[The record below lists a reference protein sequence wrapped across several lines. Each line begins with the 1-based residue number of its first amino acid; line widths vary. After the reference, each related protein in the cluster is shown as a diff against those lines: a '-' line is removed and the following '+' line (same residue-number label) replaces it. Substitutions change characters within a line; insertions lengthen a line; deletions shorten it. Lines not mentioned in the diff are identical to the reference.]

1 MPADNKTG
9 GCANSLNTG
18 AVYLLDYSNY
28 PLYDYFVF
36 MGDDH
41 IPRTQGWDKA
51 FIQALGQ
58 NTGIV
63 YGDDLLQGANLPT
76 AFGMSRDLVNELR
89 GMTFPGCVHLFF
101 DNFVKQL
108 GLDLEYLKYLP
119 DVIIEHLHT
128 AIRQRRVYRG
138 IGICIVQRQRGYYVC
153 RQRRGLVG
161 KIRPARE
168 TAKPA
173 AALFYKRSKRTTKLL
188 KVQSQDVV
196 ELILI
201 LPAVLHRTN
210 RQRRNRWNNQL
221 ASDRKIG
228 HYLRPSGRTS
238 TRGTPNCH

>member
-1 MPADNKTG
+1 MAMKMCVVVPSRGRPENAERLAQAFKDTNTEADLYVIIDNDDPKWNEYAKSENYKKLPADNKTG
-9 GCANSLNTG
+9 GCAKSLNTG
-18 AVYLLDYSNY
+18 AVYLLDITKF

-58 NTGIV
+58 NTGLV

-119 DVIIEHLHT
+119 DVIIEHLHPV
-128 AIRQRRVYRG
+128 AGKAEMDEGYARVNQPKWYENDLLTLQKYLGSVEYAELVRKYR
-138 IGICIVQRQRGYYVC
+138 
-153 RQRRGLVG
+153 
-161 KIRPARE
+161 
-168 TAKPA
+168 
-173 AALFYKRSKRTTKLL
+173 
-188 KVQSQDVV
+188 
-196 ELILI
+196 
-201 LPAVLHRTN
+201 
-210 RQRRNRWNNQL
+210 
-221 ASDRKIG
+221 
-228 HYLRPSGRTS
+228 
-238 TRGTPNCH
+238 

>member
-1 MPADNKTG
+1 MAMKMCVVVPSRGRPENAERLAQAFKDTNTEADLYIVIDNDDPKWNEYAKSENYKKLPADNKTG
-9 GCANSLNTG
+9 GCAKSLNTG
-18 AVYLLDYSNY
+18 AVYLLDITKF

-41 IPRTQGWDKA
+41 LPRTENWDKA

-119 DVIIEHLHT
+119 DVIIEHLHPV
-128 AIRQRRVYRG
+128 AGKAEMDEGYARVNQPKWY
-138 IGICIVQRQRGYYVC
+138 
-153 RQRRGLVG
+153 
-161 KIRPARE
+161 E
-168 TAKPA
+168 ND
-173 AALFYKRSKRTTKLL
+173 LL
-188 KVQSQDVV
+188 TLQKY
-196 ELILI
+196 
-201 LPAVLHRTN
+201 
-210 RQRRNRWNNQL
+210 L
-221 ASDRKIG
+221 ASVEYAELVRK
-228 HYLRPSGRTS
+228 YR
-238 TRGTPNCH
+238 

>member
-1 MPADNKTG
+1 MAMKMCVVVPSRGRPENAERLAQAFKDTNTEADLYIVIDNDDPKWNEYAKSENYKKLPADNKTG
-9 GCANSLNTG
+9 GCAKSLNTG
-18 AVYLLDYSNY
+18 AVYLLDITKF

-41 IPRTQGWDKA
+41 IPRTENWDKA

-119 DVIIEHLHT
+119 DVIIEHLHPV
-128 AIRQRRVYRG
+128 AGKAEMDEGYARVNQPKWYENDLLTLQKYLSSVEYAELVRKYR
-138 IGICIVQRQRGYYVC
+138 
-153 RQRRGLVG
+153 
-161 KIRPARE
+161 
-168 TAKPA
+168 
-173 AALFYKRSKRTTKLL
+173 
-188 KVQSQDVV
+188 
-196 ELILI
+196 
-201 LPAVLHRTN
+201 
-210 RQRRNRWNNQL
+210 
-221 ASDRKIG
+221 
-228 HYLRPSGRTS
+228 
-238 TRGTPNCH
+238 

>member
-1 MPADNKTG
+1 MAMKMCVVVPSRGRPENAERLAQAFKDTNTEADLYVIIDNDDPKWNEYAKSENYKKLPADNKTG
-9 GCANSLNTG
+9 GCAKSLNTG
-18 AVYLLDYSNY
+18 AVYLLDITKF

-41 IPRTQGWDKA
+41 IPRTENWDKA

-119 DVIIEHLHT
+119 DVIIEHLHPV
-128 AIRQRRVYRG
+128 AGKAEMDEGYARVNQPKWYENDLLTLQKYLGSVEYAELVRKYR
-138 IGICIVQRQRGYYVC
+138 
-153 RQRRGLVG
+153 
-161 KIRPARE
+161 
-168 TAKPA
+168 
-173 AALFYKRSKRTTKLL
+173 
-188 KVQSQDVV
+188 
-196 ELILI
+196 
-201 LPAVLHRTN
+201 
-210 RQRRNRWNNQL
+210 
-221 ASDRKIG
+221 
-228 HYLRPSGRTS
+228 
-238 TRGTPNCH
+238 